1 MVSRKRLDAILNKKY
16 SGEQLDDSSTE
27 NCYSDLSENR
37 LLPYKASLDFDSN
50 THSTLDLY
58 KDACENS
65 CETAS
70 YEYFGVQLTEQK
82 DGLECWCGHT
92 QPLK

>member
-1 MVSRKRLDAILNKKY
+1 MVSIKKRLYFSLHR
-16 SGEQLDDSSTE
+16 SGEQLDVSATD

-37 LLPYKASLDFDSN
+37 LLPYKSTLDFDSA
-50 THSTLDLY
+50 THSTFNLY
-58 KDACENS
+58 RDACENS
-65 CETAS
+65 CETAN

-82 DGLECWCGHT
+82 DELECWCGHT